1 MSRADVHLEGFKD
14 LEKNMKGLRG
24 FVNSKQVVDGLHDGV
39 KVMGRIAKNKA
50 PRGPT
55 GNLKRAIRTGIFG
68 KQKRG
73 SPAVFM
79 AIRRGKG
86 EGRHAHLVEYGTK
99 RRIPRQYSVLKFE
112 IDGQIIYVRRVGP
125 MPAKP
130 FWRPAVDIGKNA
142 AGRVASKK
150 IAREIEREVARKK
163 MHRYATLI

>member
-14 LEKNMKGLRG
+14 LEKNMRGLRG
-24 FVNSKQVVDGLHDGV
+24 FVNSKQVVEGLHDGV

-50 PRGPT
+50 PKGPT
-55 GNLKRAIRTGIFG
+55 GNLKRAIRTGIFR

-79 AIRRGKG
+79 GIDYRRGP
-86 EGRHAHLVEYGTK
+86 HAHLVEYGTK
-99 RRIPRQYSVLKFE
+99 RRIPRKYSVLKFE

-150 IAREIEREVARKK
+150 IAREIEREVVRKK